1 MRNDRKQMEEKNESA
16 AVDPQL
22 AGAIRLA
29 VEQTL
34 QSMGVEPRQMAK
46 PAREQAQPKTIDL
59 IGLMFF
65 VLEKFWIVLLCAV
78 IGTVAMGWR
87 AYRSVPTYT
96 ATSKLYIVNPDS
108 GGINIANLQL
118 GTVLTLDYQEVFKT
132 WEVHEMVIDEL
143 GLPYS
148 YEQMQSLITVTNP
161 EDTRILYISAVY
173 PDAKMAADIA
183 NAYAKA
189 AKEFIINIM
198 RGEEPSDFS
207 IALEPSIART
217 VSKSRN
223 MIMGFLLGSVLA
235 VGVLT
240 LLFVLDD
247 RPRTPEQISECA
259 GLPTLAV
266 LPSSKEMKKIKRR
279 HEKQNNRVRG
289 HNHGQA

>member
-1 MRNDRKQMEEKNESA
+1 MRRDRNTQEVRNESVQ
-16 AVDPQL
+16 VDPQL

-34 QSMGVEPRQMAK
+34 QSMGVESQQMTK
-46 PAREQAQPKTIDL
+46 TRKEPEQPKTIDL
-59 IGLMFF
+59 IGLMFY

-78 IGTVAMGWR
+78 IGTAAMGWR
-87 AYRSVPTYT
+87 AVRSVPTYT

-240 LLFVLDD
+240 LVFVLDD

-266 LPSSKEMKKIKRR
+266 LPSSKEMKKITRR
-279 HEKQNNRVRG
+279 HEKHKRSG
-289 HNHGQA
+289 KGA